1 MSVNLYNQ
9 GADERIPVCQLKI
22 EMFLGETKDLNFMV
36 ASEVRDLLLDLLI
49 EMGK

>member
-1 MSVNLYNQ
+1 MDKVFDQ
-9 GADERIPVCQLKI
+9 GTDERIPVCQLKI
-22 EMFLGETKDLNFMV
+22 EMFLSETKDLRIMT